1 MHPNFDFSVVQ
12 ILWTLTFAALLVL
25 LVVLLGRDRARIYPW
40 FTVSI
45 TLTALRLLSQR
56 LLAGRMPQ
64 ITMAAIFITLAVVS
78 ALVSLLVVVELARRA
93 FSSASRRAW
102 IIATLVLLAI
112 GIAVLATWGP
122 WPAWKTLAA
131 DSVLSTLRLMQ
142 LVAQKADLL
151 ASVLIVELSILV
163 VLTGRYFKAGFRSH
177 TQQIVIGLST
187 ASIAQLAVR
196 GIWQAIALHAAPRS
210 QAEYDRVLGL
220 QEKLYNANSVV
231 FLAVLVW
238 WIVWLWINE
247 PGEGSALEVPA
258 AVSDEAAPATLGG
271 APADGKNSAL
281 SDDKFD

>member
-1 MHPNFDFSVVQ
+1 MHPNLDFSAVQ

-93 FSSASRRAW
+93 ISRASRRAW
-102 IIATLVLLAI
+102 IIATLMLLAV
-112 GIAVLATWGP
+112 GIAVIATWGP
-122 WPAWKTLAA
+122 WPAWKSLAA
-131 DSVLSTLRLMQ
+131 DSALSTLRLMQ
-142 LVAQKADLL
+142 LVAQKSDLL
-151 ASVLIVELSILV
+151 AGVLIVELGILV
-163 VLTGRYFKAGFRSH
+163 VLAGRHFKAGFRSH

-196 GIWQAIALHAAPRS
+196 GIWQLIALHAAPQS
-210 QAEYDRVLGL
+210 QAEYDRVLSL
-220 QEKLYNANSVV
+220 QEKLYNANSVI

-238 WIVWLWINE
+238 WIVCLWINE
-247 PGEGSALEVPA
+247 PGTESASALPVAVVTEASETLPDAVPPG
-258 AVSDEAAPATLGG
+258 EE
-271 APADGKNSAL
+271 K
-281 SDDKFD
+281 

>member
-1 MHPNFDFSVVQ
+1 LRDPDKAEMHPNLDFSAVQ

-93 FSSASRRAW
+93 FSRASRRAW
-102 IIATLVLLAI
+102 IIATLLLLAV
-112 GIAVLATWGP
+112 GIAVIATWGP
-122 WPAWKTLAA
+122 WPAWKSLAA
-131 DSVLSTLRLMQ
+131 DSALSTLRLMQ
-142 LVAQKADLL
+142 LVAQKSDLL
-151 ASVLIVELSILV
+151 AGVLIVELGILV
-163 VLTGRYFKAGFRSH
+163 VLAGRHFKAGFRSH

-196 GIWQAIALHAAPRS
+196 GIWQLIALHAAPQS
-210 QAEYDRVLGL
+210 QAEYDRVLSL
-220 QEKLYNANSVV
+220 QEKLYNANSVI

-238 WIVWLWINE
+238 WIVCLWINE
-247 PGEGSALEVPA
+247 PGTESASALPVAVVTEASETLPDAVPPG
-258 AVSDEAAPATLGG
+258 EE
-271 APADGKNSAL
+271 K
-281 SDDKFD
+281 

>member
-1 MHPNFDFSVVQ
+1 MHPNLDFSAVQ

-93 FSSASRRAW
+93 FSRASRRAW
-102 IIATLVLLAI
+102 IIATLLLLAV
-112 GIAVLATWGP
+112 GIAVIATWGP
-122 WPAWKTLAA
+122 WPAWKSLAA
-131 DSVLSTLRLMQ
+131 DSALSTLRLMQ
-142 LVAQKADLL
+142 LVAQKSDLL
-151 ASVLIVELSILV
+151 AGVLIVELGILV
-163 VLTGRYFKAGFRSH
+163 VLAGRHFKAGFRSH

-196 GIWQAIALHAAPRS
+196 GIWQLIALHAAPQS
-210 QAEYDRVLGL
+210 QAEYDRVLSL
-220 QEKLYNANSVV
+220 QEKLYNANSVI

-238 WIVWLWINE
+238 WIVCLWINE
-247 PGEGSALEVPA
+247 PGTESASALPVAVVTEASETLPDAVPPG
-258 AVSDEAAPATLGG
+258 EE
-271 APADGKNSAL
+271 K
-281 SDDKFD
+281 

>member
-1 MHPNFDFSVVQ
+1 M
-12 ILWTLTFAALLVL
+12 
-25 LVVLLGRDRARIYPW
+25 
-40 FTVSI
+40 
-45 TLTALRLLSQR
+45 
-56 LLAGRMPQ
+56 LAGRLPQ

-102 IIATLVLLAI
+102 IIASLVLLAA
-112 GIAVLATWGP
+112 GIAVIATWGP
-122 WPAWKTLAA
+122 WPPWKSLAA
-131 DSVLSTLRLMQ
+131 DSALSTLRLMQ

-151 ASVLIVELSILV
+151 AGVLIVELGILV
-163 VLTGRYFKAGFRSH
+163 VLAGRHFKAGFRSH

-196 GIWQAIALHAAPRS
+196 GIWQLIAMHAAPHS

-238 WIVWLWINE
+238 WIVCLWINE
-247 PGEGSALEVPA
+247 PGTGSSNALPVGATETPERMPD
-258 AVSDEAAPATLGG
+258 AVLPDEE
-271 APADGKNSAL
+271 K
-281 SDDKFD
+281 

>member
-1 MHPNFDFSVVQ
+1 MRDPDKAEMHPNLDFSAVQ

-93 FSSASRRAW
+93 FSLASRRAW
-102 IIATLVLLAI
+102 IIATLLLLAV
-112 GIAVLATWGP
+112 GIAVIATWGP
-122 WPAWKTLAA
+122 WPAWKSLAA
-131 DSVLSTLRLMQ
+131 DSALSTLRLMQ
-142 LVAQKADLL
+142 LVAQKSDLL
-151 ASVLIVELSILV
+151 AGVLIVELGILV
-163 VLTGRYFKAGFRSH
+163 VLAGRHFKAGFRSH

-196 GIWQAIALHAAPRS
+196 GIWQLIALHAAPQS
-210 QAEYDRVLGL
+210 QAEYDRVLSL
-220 QEKLYNANSVV
+220 QEKLYNANSVI

-238 WIVWLWINE
+238 WIVCLWINE
-247 PGEGSALEVPA
+247 PGTESASALPVAVVTEASETLPDAVPPG
-258 AVSDEAAPATLGG
+258 EE
-271 APADGKNSAL
+271 K
-281 SDDKFD
+281 